1 MYYENEY
8 NVTCLLKQS
17 LGFGRNEQMVQ
28 NLQGAHVH
36 SPRPLDSLTS
46 KVACKALGIKELKW
60 EAMMLHGEEQNGQ
73 IYRELNPQGLVPFLV
88 DGNAKMAQSLAIMEY
103 LGKTSGLCPTLKAG
117 TLA

>member
-46 KVACKALGIKELKW
+46 KVACKGGAIAL
-60 EAMMLHGEEQNGQ
+60 N
-73 IYRELNPQGLVPFLV
+73 
-88 DGNAKMAQSLAIMEY
+88 
-103 LGKTSGLCPTLKAG
+103 
-117 TLA
+117 

>member
-1 MYYENEY
+1 MYTLYAMSSASSPWAAKPITACSTARGAARNVYYENEY

-46 KVACKALGIKELKW
+46 KVACKGGAIAL
-60 EAMMLHGEEQNGQ
+60 N
-73 IYRELNPQGLVPFLV
+73 
-88 DGNAKMAQSLAIMEY
+88 
-103 LGKTSGLCPTLKAG
+103 
-117 TLA
+117 